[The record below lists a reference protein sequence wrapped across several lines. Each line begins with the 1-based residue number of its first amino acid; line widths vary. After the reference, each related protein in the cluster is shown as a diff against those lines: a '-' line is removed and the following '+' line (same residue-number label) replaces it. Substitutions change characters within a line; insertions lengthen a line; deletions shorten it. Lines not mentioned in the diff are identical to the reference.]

1 MAFYI
6 GGSTVINNSRQIYS
20 GESNAPYANL
30 QGYFN
35 SSGWRIDDLYR
46 YPTYTDD
53 HANNCRGY
61 LPNGNCYGNPQYDV
75 PNGNWWTWGLV
86 NCLCANPAGFD
97 GAGGVTYAY
106 YPVSVN
112 YVYDGYY
119 TLYDRIRGAEIH
131 RNYSHCNCNSG
142 LYGVGNCQSN
152 CNCNC
157 DCDCACNC
165 NCNCNC

>member
-6 GGSTVINNSRQIYS
+6 GGATVINNSRQHFS

-35 SSGWRIDDLYR
+35 SSGWRLDDLYR
-46 YPTYTDD
+46 YSTYTDD
-53 HANNCRGY
+53 HASNCRGY
-61 LPNGNCYGNPQYDV
+61 LPGGNCYGNAQYDV

-157 DCDCACNC
+157 NCDCDCNC